1 MQSRLEKNKANNQ
14 SNGTKNLVDMQIRL
28 EKNYD
33 ALVLAIQALSSQVL
47 EQKPT
52 QELVQFPTISSQKS
66 AARGHTEVTTDSASA
81 STIQTASLSVE
92 STDMVNSGCTQSIN
106 GVIAH
111 PENKK
116 KQKKK
121 RKKKATSIVANV
133 NNSVIDSTL
142 LENQA
147 SRSTNVSDSVNPKK
161 KVVVIAGDSM
171 VQDIIGP
178 KMNAKDSTHYFVVKS
193 FSGATV
199 SDMDDYVK
207 PLIRRSPDKLILH
220 IGTNDVKSSSPQKIA
235 DTTKNLVAR
244 VRES

>member
-1 MQSRLEKNKANNQ
+1 MQTRGSVAKDREEISAIELQKSEELISLQSSEIADHEVSRSSQTSDTSNDSSSSQSAQLCCERCRVHEAEIRKLTDEISDLKNKISEFNSPAKNQ
-14 SNGTKNLVDMQIRL
+14 SNGTKDL
-28 EKNYD
+28 
-33 ALVLAIQALSSQVL
+33 
-47 EQKPT
+47 
-52 QELVQFPTISSQKS
+52 
-66 AARGHTEVTTDSASA
+66 
-81 STIQTASLSVE
+81 
-92 STDMVNSGCTQSIN
+92 VNSDCTQSIN
-106 GVIAH
+106 SVIAL
-111 PENKK
+111 PEKK

-121 RKKKATSIVANV
+121 RKKKATSVVANV

-207 PLIRRSPDKLILH
+207 PLVRQSPDKLVLH
-220 IGTNDVKSSSPQKIA
+220 IWTNDVKSSSPQEII
-235 DTTKNLVAR
+235 R
-244 VRES
+244 